1 MKGAEHQVARLGGF
15 QGGGEGVLVADL
27 PDENH
32 VGVLPQC
39 GTQGVVELEGVHP
52 HFPMPDQGS
61 FALMHEFH
69 RVLNREDVAGFVAV
83 DPVDHRGEGGA
94 FARTGG
100 ACHQNQTLGAT
111 GQFGQHR
118 RQLQLLHGQDGLGD
132 QPEHH
137 GRAPQRIK
145 QVDPDADEGKGM
157 GSVELLLAEERVNLL
172 W

>member
-1 MKGAEHQVARLGGF
+1 
-15 QGGGEGVLVADL
+15 
-27 PDENH
+27 
-32 VGVLPQC
+32 
-39 GTQGVVELEGVHP
+39 
-52 HFPMPDQGS
+52 MPDQGS

-94 FARTGG
+94 FPRTGG
-100 ACHQNQTLGAT
+100 AGHQNQTLGAT
-111 GQFGQHR
+111 GQFRQHL

-132 QPEHH
+132 QSEHH
-137 GRAPQRIK
+137 GRAPQGIK